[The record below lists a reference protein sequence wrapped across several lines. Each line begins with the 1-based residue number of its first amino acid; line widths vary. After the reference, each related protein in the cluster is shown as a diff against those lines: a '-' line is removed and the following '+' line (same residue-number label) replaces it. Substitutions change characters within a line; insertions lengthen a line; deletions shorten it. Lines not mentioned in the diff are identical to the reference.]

1 MTTGDPLLLRALR
14 LNGLFSGA
22 SALLMFAAGD
32 WIAAQLGL
40 NTTVPVYATAVCLV
54 LFALQ
59 LANVVRSRAIR
70 SWEISAII
78 GGDIVWVVAS
88 IVLVAMY
95 FDSLTTIGLIMVDAV
110 ATAVLF
116 FAIQQLRGLRSVL
129 GGHL

>member
-1 MTTGDPLLLRALR
+1 MTTGNPLLLRALR
-14 LNGLFSGA
+14 LNALFSGT

-40 NTTVPVYATAVCLV
+40 NTTVPVYATAGCLV

-59 LANVVRSRAIR
+59 LANVVRTRAIR
-70 SWEISAII
+70 SWEIVAII

-95 FDSLTTIGLIMVDAV
+95 FDSLTTTGLIMVDAV
-110 ATAVLF
+110 AAAVLF
-116 FAIQQLRGLRSVL
+116 FAIQQFRGLRSFL
-129 GGHL
+129 GAR